1 MKSGSNSFAIIT
13 IFTPDF
19 LKDFK
24 LFYKS
29 LRKVSKVP
37 VIAIAVEYEN
47 NPGPDLPSDL
57 FILWLS
63 KEEQEKYR
71 NAGERWMQWFKPT
84 LIKTAMKQYEI
95 DTAIWFDADIIVLD
109 DIKAMF
115 EQALIDFFVMKDTF
129 APLHCL
135 NDNLLYDEFRSQH
148 ELTDREKRIA
158 LNSGVIGIQFPRD
171 EYIIEE
177 WENRTII
184 ATSRDDIKEY
194 ISLYDQGTLL
204 WTMRDLNI
212 LNKVID
218 KPEWNHNAKRNAYE
232 YNKIEYK
239 WPYGVSHMGGD
250 LFDQVKYD
258 NQNVTIA
265 HYAGIPKLSHLSA
278 VDSKPS
284 QRYRNNLHH
293 DQEPIHVF
301 GVGLERTGTHSLAE
315 ILRRSSRYGSWIR
328 HEYSPALSYAAHAK
342 WKGEDVDET
351 LLLERYKIYN
361 RTDVQF
367 IAEINHRL
375 GFFIKEIKENV
386 HNAKFILSLRN
397 PIDLIR
403 SRLRNFSYWSSELN
417 KFPMS
422 YQFDVY
428 NAHVSFGDGS
438 SEQNLAR
445 IKPENWNASPI
456 EMHVWEVT
464 ETLRYIL
471 NSLQQLPDS
480 EYRIIWVE
488 EFKDLAISLREI
500 IPLRYMRWNQMAKWS
515 KTTFGMS
522 VDPTSETMIW
532 IEEQLHK
539 NSDFIINSIIE
550 VLQEFNIPIY
560 ERQFI

>member
-1 MKSGSNSFAIIT
+1 MKSGSGSFAIIT
-13 IFTPDF
+13 TFTPNFLNDF
-19 LKDFK
+19 M
-24 LFYKS
+24 LFYES

-37 VIAIAVEYEN
+37 IIAIPVEYEN
-47 NPGPDLPSDL
+47 HPDLPSDL
-57 FILWLS
+57 FVLWLS

-95 DTAIWFDADIIVLD
+95 NTAIWLDADIIVLD

-129 APLHCL
+129 APLSCL
-135 NDNLLYDEFRSQH
+135 NNNLLYDEFQPQH
-148 ELTDREKRIA
+148 ELTDREKTIA

-184 ATSRDDIKEY
+184 AISRDDIKKH

-204 WTMRDLNI
+204 WAMRDLNI
-212 LNKVID
+212 LDKIID

-232 YNKIEYK
+232 HDKIEYK

-265 HYAGIPKLSHLSA
+265 HYAGLPKLSHLNIIN
-278 VDSKPS
+278 SKPS
-284 QRYRNNLHH
+284 QQYRNNLHH
-293 DQEPIHVF
+293 DNKPIHIF

-315 ILRRSSRYGSWIR
+315 ILRRSSRYGSWVR
-328 HEYSPALSYAAHAK
+328 HEYSPALSYAARAK

-351 LLLERYKIYN
+351 LLQERYKIYN

-422 YQFDVY
+422 YQFDLY
-428 NAHVSFGDGS
+428 SAHVSFGDGS

-488 EFKDLAISLREI
+488 EFKDIAISLRGI
-500 IPLRYMRWNQMAKWS
+500 IPRRYMLWNEMAKWS

-522 VDPTSETMIW
+522 ADPTFETMTW

-560 ERQFI
+560 EQQFI